1 MSAKSITEDVLPE
14 NIVDD
19 LPSVSVEPVSAKES
33 PPPSEE
39 LDLSKLAAL
48 RAKSQSKQPE
58 NSMSKPVAKKDCSLK
73 FGVIGSGQG
82 GGRLAETF
90 FKFQY
95 PAVAVNTA
103 IQDLKGLNI
112 PDSNKLLL
120 EYGLG
125 GASKDLEIGKAAA
138 EQHRDSIS
146 ALVRDKVADNCQVF
160 VFCLSLGGGSG
171 AGSCET
177 IVSVLSEFEKPIIVI
192 AALPMS
198 NEDPQTKQNS
208 LDTLSK
214 LAKMAQNSQIANL
227 IVVDNAKIETI
238 YSNVSQMSFYD
249 VANKAIV
256 EPLDVLN
263 ALSSMPSSSKALD
276 PMEFTKIMLDSSGC
290 TVYGQMDVH
299 NYRQDTALAEA
310 IIQNL
315 DGNLLATGF
324 DLKQAKYVGVMFV
337 ASKRVWD
344 NVPASSVN
352 YGMALVNDQCGSPLG
367 VFRGLYTVDSPEDVV
382 KVYSVFSG
390 VGLPA
395 TRVAALQKET
405 QELMSAVKAKTET
418 RSVNLTL
425 DLGKEATVSDAQKVR
440 DKIAAKNSTFGKFV
454 GSTVVDRRK

>member
-1 MSAKSITEDVLPE
+1 MSAKSIVEDINPE
-14 NIVDD
+14 SIVDD
-19 LPSVSVEPVSAKES
+19 LSASKPDS
-33 PPPSEE
+33 SED
-39 LDLSKLAAL
+39 LDISKLAAL
-48 RAKSQSKQPE
+48 RAKSQSKQSE
-58 NSMSKPVAKKDCSLK
+58 NNMSKLSVKKECSLK

-90 FKFQY
+90 YKFQY
-95 PAVAVNTA
+95 PSVAVNTA
-103 IQDLKGLNI
+103 MQDLKGLNI
-112 PDSNKLLL
+112 PDTNKLLL

-138 EQHRDSIS
+138 EHHRDGIS
-146 ALVRDKVADNCQVF
+146 SLVRDKLADNCQVF

-177 IVSVLSEFEKPIIVI
+177 IVSILSEFEKPIIVI

-208 LDTLSK
+208 LDTLAK
-214 LAKMAQNSQIANL
+214 LAKMAQNNQIANL

-263 ALSSMPSSSKALD
+263 TLSSMPSPSKALD

-290 TVYGQMDVH
+290 TVYGQMDVS

-315 DGNLLATGF
+315 DGNLLAAGF

-337 ASKRVWD
+337 ASKKVWD

-367 VFRGLYTVDSPEDVV
+367 VFRGLYTVDSQDDVV

-440 DKIAAKNSTFGKFV
+440 DKIAAKNSTFGKFI